1 MIKHS
6 ELSSASVKIQIKS
19 KEIRFAGNSRLKIY
33 GTLHCRSGKRMK
45 KDKRV
50 FFKSERDALEE
61 GFRPCGNCL
70 KEDYR
75 KWIYSA
81 QK

>member
-6 ELSSASVKIQIKS
+6 ELSSASLKIQIKN
-19 KEIRFAGNSRLKIY
+19 KEINLAGNSHLKIY
-33 GTLHCRSGKRMK
+33 GTLGCKSGKRLK
-45 KDKRV
+45 KENRV
-50 FFKSERDALEE
+50 FFKSETAALEA

-70 KEDYR
+70 KEEYR
-75 KWIYSA
+75 KWIYST

>member
-6 ELSSASVKIQIKS
+6 ELSSASVKIQIKN
-19 KEIRFAGNSRLKIY
+19 KEIRFAGNSHLKIY
-33 GTLHCRSGKRMK
+33 GTLHCKSGKRMK
-45 KDKRV
+45 KDNRI
-50 FFKSERDALEE
+50 FFKSERAAIEE